1 MEKNIIISNNAL
13 NSMVNDIKSILNKA
27 RENAYASINQNIL
40 YSNWQIGRRIV
51 EEEQNG
57 KERADYGTQLLKAL
71 SQQLVS
77 DIGKEYNTSVRDN
90 NLSLKAL

>member
-40 YSNWQIGRRIV
+40 YSNWQIG
-51 EEEQNG
+51 N
-57 KERADYGTQLLKAL
+57 ALLRK
-71 SQQLVS
+71 S
-77 DIGKEYNTSVRDN
+77 KR
-90 NLSLKAL
+90 

>member
-77 DIGKEYNTSVRDN
+77 DIGK
-90 NLSLKAL
+90 

>member
-40 YSNWQIGRRIV
+40 YSN
-51 EEEQNG
+51 
-57 KERADYGTQLLKAL
+57 
-71 SQQLVS
+71 
-77 DIGKEYNTSVRDN
+77 
-90 NLSLKAL
+90 